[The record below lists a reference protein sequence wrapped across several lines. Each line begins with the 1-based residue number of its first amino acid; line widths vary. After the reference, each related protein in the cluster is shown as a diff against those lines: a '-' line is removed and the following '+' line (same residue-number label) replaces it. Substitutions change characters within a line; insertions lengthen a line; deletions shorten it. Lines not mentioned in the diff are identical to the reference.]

1 MNDSVAQEIQSALAE
16 VTKRETLTTIYFVA
30 CGGSFAQMHLPKYV
44 IDRESKTLAAEA
56 FNSAEFILRNQ
67 PKLGPSSLVVL
78 ASTSGNTPET
88 VAAAKFAREAGAYT
102 IGLTAKPESD
112 LGQASDSVVT
122 YVPQSSDGDIDSVGA
137 NLLQI
142 VFGLLRDHEGN
153 AKYDAVVKSLPA
165 LPSIVARAHEER
177 VDDVLR
183 WASASKREK
192 IIYTMGSGVNYGVAY
207 SYAICILMEMQWI
220 NSQAIHAGEYFHGP
234 FEITDENVPVIMV
247 MGLGD
252 ARKMD
257 DRALAFL
264 RKYTDKIL
272 VIDMEAMDL
281 AGLDAS
287 VVEYF
292 QPLIVM
298 PVLRNYAIR
307 LAAERGHP
315 LTERR
320 YMWQMEY

>member
-1 MNDSVAQEIQSALAE
+1 MNESVELEIQAALAAVAE
-16 VTKRETLTTIYFVA
+16 RETLTTVYFVA

-44 IDRESKTLAAEA
+44 IDRESKTMAAEA
-56 FNSAEFILRNQ
+56 FNSAEFIMRNQ

-88 VAAAKFAREAGAYT
+88 VAAAKFAKQAGAYT

-122 YVPQSSDGDIDSVGA
+122 YVPQSSDGDSDSVGA
-137 NLLQI
+137 NMLQI
-142 VFGLLRDHEGN
+142 VFGLLRDREGN
-153 AKYDAVVKSLPA
+153 AKFDAVVKSIPA
-165 LPSIVARAHEER
+165 LAGIVARAHEER
-177 VDDVLR
+177 ADDVLR
-183 WASASKREK
+183 WASETKHEPL
-192 IIYTMGSGVNYGVAY
+192 IYTMGSGANYGVAY

-220 NSQAIHAGEYFHGP
+220 NSHAIHAGEYFHGP
-234 FEITDENVPVIMV
+234 FEITDDDVPFIVM
-247 MGLGD
+247 MGLGE

-257 DRALAFL
+257 ERALTFL
-264 RKYTDKIL
+264 KKYTDNIL
-272 VIDMEAMDL
+272 VIDLEAMDL
-281 AGLDAS
+281 TGLDAS
-287 VVEYF
+287 VIEYF

-315 LTERR
+315 LTVRR
-320 YMWQMEY
+320 YMWQMDY